1 MMTEPGQAIETRGGS
16 DQALRADAL
25 AGLTARPKSMPP
37 KWFYDEQGSRLF
49 ERITALPE
57 YYLTRAETGILTA
70 RAPRIAADV
79 QARSL
84 IELGSGAA
92 AKTRILLDA
101 MRTLDTYAP
110 VDVDPT
116 VLASSAA
123 ALRRDFPHLR
133 VRPVAGDFQDRL
145 RLERLEGPRLV
156 AFLGSTIGNLLPDE
170 RTRFFHGL
178 GEALEPGDALLLGI
192 DLVKEPATL
201 LNAYDDAA
209 GVTAAFNRNLLAV
222 LNRRLGADF
231 HLGDFAH
238 RALWNTAEERIEM
251 RLRARRTHTVQI
263 PALDL
268 AVHFDAGEA
277 MLTETS
283 AKFRRD
289 ALESELAQ
297 AGLEPRRWWTDKEG
311 RYALSLAFAVERP

>member
-1 MMTEPGQAIETRGGS
+1 MMTEPAPAIEARGGS
-16 DQALRADAL
+16 DEALRADAL

-37 KWFYDEQGSRLF
+37 KWFYDERGSRLF

-70 RAPRIAADV
+70 RAPRIHADV
-79 QARSL
+79 RARSL
-84 IELGSGAA
+84 VELGSGAA

-101 MRTLDTYAP
+101 MSTLDTYAP

-116 VLASSAA
+116 VLTASAA
-123 ALRRDFPHLR
+123 ALRRDRPRLR
-133 VRPVAGDFQDRL
+133 VRPVIGDFQDRL
-145 RLERLEGPRLV
+145 RMERLQGPRLV

-170 RTRFFHGL
+170 RARFLHGL
-178 GEALEPGDALLLGI
+178 GEALEPGDALLLGV
-192 DLVKEPATL
+192 DLVKDPATL
-201 LNAYDDAA
+201 LDAYDDAA

-231 HLGDFAH
+231 HLRDFAH
-238 RALWNTAEERIEM
+238 RAVWNAAEERIEM
-251 RLRARRTHTVQI
+251 HLRARRAHTVTI

-268 AVHFDAGEA
+268 MVHFEAGEA

-289 ALESELAQ
+289 ALEPELAQ
-297 AGLEPRRWWTDKEG
+297 AGLVPRGWWTDPEG
-311 RYALSLAFAVERP
+311 RYALSLAFAAERR